1 MDPHWHKHPKQPNHF
16 ECIGDSILREIHSRI
31 DDLQRTFST
40 IICFKDSDI
49 RRLKLNLEN
58 LKASNEFI
66 AAAHDDP
73 LECTTDRK
81 ELDER
86 HPIERYE
93 DAIRKQVFVLLK
105 ERIKIYKECGEEM
118 KREAATRVATDIVRD
133 WKVVREMLGE
143 MERDE
148 KVKEMQRR
156 TEAEVRRD
164 VGC

>member
-1 MDPHWHKHPKQPNHF
+1 MDPHWQKHLKQPNHF
-16 ECIGDSILREIHSRI
+16 ECIGDTILREIHSRL

-40 IICFKDSDI
+40 IICFKDSEI

-66 AAAHDDP
+66 AAAHEDP
-73 LECTTDRK
+73 LECNSTNPK

-93 DAIRKQVFVLLK
+93 DAIRKQLFVLLK
-105 ERIKIYKECGEEM
+105 ERINIYKECGEEM

-133 WKVVREMLGE
+133 WKAVREKM
-143 MERDE
+143 
-148 KVKEMQRR
+148 RR

-164 VGC
+164 LGC